1 MESESKKRTEQQNLA
16 LFLQYERLVGK
27 VWFDKFQRF
36 KGEKDDLMQ
45 CGRIGLWNACITYK
59 PEKCNKFI
67 TYAYWCIRNEMAM
80 YLRKELKYQNRH
92 TSYEIRTEDGKIKN
106 VLDYLDDG
114 QYEQMLGKA
123 EFGLMLDRVRHK
135 DNIKDLYNG
144 MNMAEIARKDGV
156 TKEAIRM
163 RLFRD
168 RAKIEY
174 DKTM

>member
-1 MESESKKRTEQQNLA
+1 MEIESRKRNEQQNLA

-27 VWFDKFQRF
+27 VWFDKFQWF

-45 CGRIGLWNACITYK
+45 CGRIGLWNACVTYI
-59 PEKCNKFI
+59 PEKNDNFMC
-67 TYAYWCIRNEMAM
+67 YAYRCIKNEMAI
-80 YLRKELKYQNRH
+80 YTRKELRYQNRH
-92 TSYEIRTEDGKIKN
+92 TSYEIKTEDGKVKN
-106 VLDYLDDG
+106 VLEVLDNG

-123 EFGLMLDRVRHK
+123 EFGLVLDRVRHK